1 MSKRGKIIV
10 ATISISVTGYEDN
23 RKVTKTVNWK
33 VLMMDEKDPDSLIE
47 RERQHILSICNGQ
60 PDPEVVLEYR
70 AKVTK
75 RETVTFDKFL
85 ASEARREE
93 IQNIRNILKND

>member
-10 ATISISVTGYEDN
+10 ATISVTGYVDN
-23 RKVTKTVNWK
+23 RKVTKTANWK
-33 VLMMDEKDPDSLIE
+33 VMMMDEKDPDSLIE

-75 RETVTFDKFL
+75 CETVTFDKFL
-85 ASEARREE
+85 VSEARRER
-93 IQNIRNILKND
+93 IQNSINN

>member
-10 ATISISVTGYEDN
+10 ATISVAGYINN
-23 RKVTKTVNWK
+23 RKVTKTANWK
-33 VLMMDEKDPDSLIE
+33 VMMMDEKDPDSLIE
-47 RERQHILSICNGQ
+47 KERQDRLSICNGQ

-75 RETVTFDKFL
+75 KETLTFDKFVV
-85 ASEARREE
+85 SDSRVKKV
-93 IQNIRNILKND
+93 QNKLDNLKID